1 MKPNL
6 LFMRV
11 IRVRRRMERRRKHET
26 CDHEAPRPSAVI
38 TPNLL
43 AEADVERSDGTRREG
58 RERAVL
64 TTYAKQRRYRHLMT
78 DVLSLLPHAKKDVK
92 LDTKDERH
100 VLNEVAEMKGC
111 TSCMFFECRKFR
123 DLYLWMAK
131 TPAGPS
137 VKFHV
142 SNVYTMDELKL
153 TGNHLKGSRPVL
165 SFHSDFDR
173 EPHMILMKELFTQTF
188 TTPKGHRKSKPFFDH
203 VIQFS
208 VADHRI
214 WIRNYQV
221 SLPADKKRPG
231 LDTMSLVEVGPRL
244 CLNPVKIFAG
254 SFAGATLYENPH
266 YVSPN
271 AMRTDSKRLKSN
283 RYGAKVKAKQRRK
296 AHEAAN
302 RLDPDVLDHVFDE

>member
-1 MKPNL
+1 
-6 LFMRV
+6 
-11 IRVRRRMERRRKHET
+11 
-26 CDHEAPRPSAVI
+26 
-38 TPNLL
+38 
-43 AEADVERSDGTRREG
+43 
-58 RERAVL
+58 
-64 TTYAKQRRYRHLMT
+64 MT
-78 DVLSLLPHAKKDVK
+78 DMLSLLPHSKKDVK
-92 LDTKDERH
+92 LDTKDERQ

-137 VKFHV
+137 IKFHV
-142 SNVYTMDELKL
+142 SNVHTMDELKL

-165 SFHSDFDR
+165 SFHPDFDG
-173 EPHMILMKELFTQTF
+173 EPQMKIMKEMFTQMF

-208 VADHRI
+208 VADRRI

-221 SLPADKKRPG
+221 ALPVEKKRPG

-254 SFAGATLYENPH
+254 SFGGATLYENPH

-271 AMRTDSKRLKSN
+271 EMRTDSKLLKSN

-302 RLDPDVLDHVFDE
+302 RVDPDVLDHVFDE

>member
-1 MKPNL
+1 
-6 LFMRV
+6 
-11 IRVRRRMERRRKHET
+11 MERRRKHET

-58 RERAVL
+58 RERTVL

-165 SFHSDFDR
+165 SFHPDFDR
-173 EPHMILMKELFTQTF
+173 EPHMVLMKELFTQTF

-271 AMRTDSKRLKSN
+271 AMRTDSKRIKSN